1 MVTKKSS
8 TQALRA
14 GAEQRI
20 RKVVAELPLSV
31 SETDEHGEEQLKAA
45 LRANGVAPNL
55 IKPIATAILKMVELS
70 GSNRSGLQS
79 ALNYVAR
86 QPSCSLPSEA
96 PEYFRNRPIDPE
108 TGKRETIVRFLER
121 VWQNPWIEERVL
133 TRTALRKLDLPAATA
148 LNNFLHAPKERW
160 ESKNELPDNIVVP
173 TKSEVNDTLLEDAD
187 KVREARRI
195 VDARWRRQRGLVRGR
210 K

>member
-20 RKVVAELPLSV
+20 RKVVAELPPTA
-31 SETDEHGEEQLKAA
+31 SETEDHGEEQLKSA

-55 IKPIATAILKMVELS
+55 VKPMATAVLKLVQLS
-70 GSNRSGLQS
+70 GTNRSGLQS
-79 ALNYVAR
+79 TLNYIGR
-86 QPSCSLPSEA
+86 QPSCSLPAEA

-108 TGKRETIVRFLER
+108 TGKRETIVKFLER
-121 VWQNPWIEERVL
+121 VWMHPWIEERVL
-133 TRTALRKLDLPAATA
+133 TRTALRRLDLPAATA

-160 ESKNELPDNIVVP
+160 EPKNELPEHIVVP
-173 TKSEVNDTLLEDAD
+173 TKSEVNDALLEDAD